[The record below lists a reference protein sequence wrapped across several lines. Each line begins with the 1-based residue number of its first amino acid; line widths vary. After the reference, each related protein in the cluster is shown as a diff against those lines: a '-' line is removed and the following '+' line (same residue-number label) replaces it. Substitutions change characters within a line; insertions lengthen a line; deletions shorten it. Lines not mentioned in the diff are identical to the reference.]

1 MMYIDMHCDTLM
13 CSFIKKSPS
22 GIDYLPKTAVDLRRI
37 EGNVAAQFFAV
48 FLPPR
53 EEFLEHG
60 DDITDL
66 EYIESLR
73 NIFHTS
79 LEKNNNVKQAFNAND
94 IRTNMSAGLSSAV
107 LTMEDGRAVDSS
119 LDRLRQF
126 HDQGFR
132 AIALTWNMENCF
144 GYPNSRDPEK
154 MSLGLKSFG
163 KDAVRYMQ
171 ELGILVDVSHLS
183 DGGFWDVAE
192 LCQKPFIASHSNC
205 RALSPHPRNLTDE
218 MIRAL
223 ADKGGVAGLNFLPG
237 FVEADTN
244 ADYSSAASIAK
255 QARHMANVGGI
266 ECVAIGTDFDGF
278 SGGAEISDCTKM
290 DLLFTALEKEGFT
303 SRQLE
308 LIARDNILRV
318 MDDAVK

>member
-1 MMYIDMHCDTLM
+1 M
-13 CSFIKKSPS
+13 
-22 GIDYLPKTAVDLRRI
+22 
-37 EGNVAAQFFAV
+37 
-48 FLPPR
+48 
-53 EEFLEHG
+53 
-60 DDITDL
+60 
-66 EYIESLR
+66 
-73 NIFHTS
+73 
-79 LEKNNNVKQAFNAND
+79 KQAFNAND

-126 HDQGFR
+126 YDQGFR

-244 ADYSSAASIAK
+244 ADYSSATSIAK
-255 QARHMANVGGI
+255 QARHMADVGGI